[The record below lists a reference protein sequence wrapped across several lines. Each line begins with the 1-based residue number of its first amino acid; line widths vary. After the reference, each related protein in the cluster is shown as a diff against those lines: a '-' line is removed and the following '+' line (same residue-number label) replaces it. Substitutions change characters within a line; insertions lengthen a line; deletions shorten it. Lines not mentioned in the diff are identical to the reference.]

1 MLTSSLAA
9 ASPLAA
15 LLGVTPAAWSLI
27 AVALAVGLLTL
38 LIAWGKVQPLLAFV
52 AAALAAALLLGMP
65 LESIPKSI
73 DKGIGDL
80 LGSLIVIVCL
90 GAVFGKLIAD
100 SGAAQRI
107 ASYLIGVF
115 GSVRMPVALTLT
127 GFVAGIPLYY
137 NVGFVLLV
145 PLVFSLVYQSDRP
158 AVALAIP
165 LLAGLSIA
173 HGFLPP
179 HPSPTAL
186 VAQFHADMGRTLL
199 YGLIVA
205 VPTLIIAG
213 PLFAMTL
220 KRIQA
225 EPAPMFRTGLRDEAE
240 LPGVFNS
247 FATALLPVWL
257 LAAATAAAALPLAD
271 PALKSLVGLLANPM
285 IVMLI
290 ALLVA
295 VCTLGLARGKKL
307 TLLMSG
313 TQDAMRDIAPI
324 LLVIAGAGA
333 LKQVLVD
340 SGVSAQLGTQLS
352 ALPVPPLVL
361 GWIVATLI
369 RICLGS
375 ATVAGLTAAG
385 IVAPVVQASGID
397 PALMVLAIGAGSLM
411 CSHVNDSGFWMFKEY
426 FGLSLKDT
434 FRSWTLMET
443 LVGVFGLIFVLILS
457 AFVG

>member
-1 MLTSSLAA
+1 MI
-9 ASPLAA
+9 SPLASFF
-15 LLGVTPAAWSLI
+15 GMTPAAWSML
-27 AVALAVGLLTL
+27 AVALSVGLLTL
-38 LIAWGKVQPLLAFV
+38 MIAWGKVQPLLAFV
-52 AAALAAALLLGMP
+52 VAALVAALLLGMP
-65 LESIPKSI
+65 LDAIHKSI

-115 GSVRMPVALTLT
+115 GSARMPVALTLT

-145 PLVFSLVYQSDRP
+145 PLVFSLVFSLVYQSGRP

-186 VAQFHADMGRTLL
+186 VAQFHADMGRTLF

-213 PLFAMTL
+213 PVFAMSL
-220 KRIQA
+220 KRIHS
-225 EPAPMFRTGLRDEAE
+225 EPAPLFRTGLRDEAE

-257 LAAATAAAALPLAD
+257 LAAATALTLVPVDSPL
-271 PALKSLVGLLANPM
+271 LKSLIAFLANPM

-290 ALLVA
+290 ALAAA
-295 VCTLGLARGKKL
+295 VVTLGLARGQSLPKL
-307 TLLMSG
+307 MAG
-313 TQDAMRDIAPI
+313 AQDALRDIAPI

-340 SGVSAQLGTQLS
+340 SGVSTELGKQLGS
-352 ALPVPPLVL
+352 LPVPPLVL
-361 GWIVATLI
+361 GWLVATLI
-369 RICLGS
+369 RVCLGS

-385 IVAPVVQASGID
+385 IVAPVVQSSGID
-397 PALMVLAIGAGSLM
+397 PSLMVLAIGAGSLM

-443 LVGVFGLIFVLILS
+443 LVGVFGLIFVLLLS
-457 AFVG
+457 ALIG

>member
-1 MLTSSLAA
+1 MTMI
-9 ASPLAA
+9 SPLASFF
-15 LLGVTPAAWSLI
+15 GMTPAAWSML
-27 AVALAVGLLTL
+27 AVALSVGLLTL
-38 LIAWGKVQPLLAFV
+38 MIAWGKLQPLLAFV
-52 AAALAAALLLGMP
+52 VAALVAALLLGMP
-65 LESIPKSI
+65 LDAIPKSI

-115 GSVRMPVALTLT
+115 GSARMPVALTLT

-145 PLVFSLVYQSDRP
+145 PLVFSLVYQSGRP

-186 VAQFHADMGRTLL
+186 VAQFHADMGRTLF
-199 YGLIVA
+199 YGLMVA

-213 PLFAMTL
+213 PLFAMSL
-220 KRIQA
+220 KRIHS
-225 EPAPMFRTGLRDEAE
+225 EPAPLFRTGLRDEAE

-257 LAAATAAAALPLAD
+257 LAAATALTLMPVDSPL
-271 PALKSLVGLLANPM
+271 LRSLIAFLANPM

-290 ALLVA
+290 ALAAA
-295 VCTLGLARGKKL
+295 VVTLGLARGQSL
-307 TLLMSG
+307 PELMAG
-313 TQDAMRDIAPI
+313 AQDALRDIAPI

-340 SGVSAQLGTQLS
+340 SGVSTELGKQLGS
-352 ALPVPPLVL
+352 LPVPPLVL
-361 GWIVATLI
+361 GWLVATLI
-369 RICLGS
+369 RVCLGS

-385 IVAPVVQASGID
+385 IVAPVVQSSGID
-397 PALMVLAIGAGSLM
+397 PSLMVLAIGAGSLM

-443 LVGVFGLIFVLILS
+443 LVGVFGLIFVLLLS
-457 AFVG
+457 ALIG

>member
-1 MLTSSLAA
+1 MAIT
-9 ASPLAA
+9 SPLAA
-15 LLGVTPAAWSLI
+15 LLGVSPAAWSLV
-27 AVALAVGLLTL
+27 AVALAVGVLTL
-38 LIAWGKVQPLLAFV
+38 LIAWAKVQPLLAFV

-115 GSVRMPVALTLT
+115 GSARMPVALTLT

-145 PLVFSLVYQSDRP
+145 PLVFSLVYQSGRP
-158 AVALAIP
+158 AVALAVP
-165 LLAGLSIA
+165 LLCGLSIA

-186 VAQFHADMGRTLL
+186 VAQFHAEMGRTLW
-199 YGLIVA
+199 YGMLVA

-213 PLFAMTL
+213 PLFALTL

-225 EPAPMFRTGLRDEAE
+225 TPAPMFRTGLRDEAE
-240 LPGVFNS
+240 LPGVVNS
-247 FATALLPVWL
+247 FVTALLPVWL
-257 LAAATAAAALPLAD
+257 LAGATAAGALPIAD
-271 PALKSLVGLLANPM
+271 PALKTLVGFLANPM

-295 VCTLGLARGKKL
+295 VCTLGVARGQKL
-307 TLLMSG
+307 TVLMSG
-313 TQDAMRDIAPI
+313 AQDAMRDIAPI

-340 SGVSAQLGTQLS
+340 TGVSAQLGTQL
-352 ALPVPPLVL
+352 AQLPVPPLVL
-361 GWIVATLI
+361 GWLVATLI

-385 IVAPVVQASGID
+385 IMAPLVQASATD
-397 PALMVLAIGAGSLM
+397 PSLMVLAIGAGSLM

-426 FGLSLKDT
+426 FGLSLRDT

-457 AFVG
+457 SFLG

>member
-1 MLTSSLAA
+1 MT
-9 ASPLAA
+9 SPLASFF
-15 LLGVTPAAWSLI
+15 GMTPAAWSML
-27 AVALAVGLLTL
+27 AVALSVGLLTL
-38 LIAWGKVQPLLAFV
+38 MIAWGKIQPLLAFV
-52 AAALAAALLLGMP
+52 VAALAAAALLGMP
-65 LESIPKSI
+65 VDAIPKSI

-115 GSVRMPVALTLT
+115 GSARMPVALTLT

-145 PLVFSLVYQSDRP
+145 PLVFSLVYQSGRP

-186 VAQFHADMGRTLL
+186 VAQFHADMGRTLF
-199 YGLIVA
+199 YGLMVA

-213 PLFAMTL
+213 PVFAMSL
-220 KRIQA
+220 KRIHS
-225 EPAPMFRTGLRDEAE
+225 EPAPLFRTGLRDEAE

-257 LAAATAAAALPLAD
+257 LAAATALTLMPVESPL
-271 PALKSLVGLLANPM
+271 LKSLIAFLANPM

-290 ALLVA
+290 ALAAA
-295 VCTLGLARGKKL
+295 VVTLGLARGQSLPKL
-307 TLLMSG
+307 MAG
-313 TQDAMRDIAPI
+313 AQDALRDIAPI

-340 SGVSAQLGTQLS
+340 SGVSTELGKQLGG
-352 ALPVPPLVL
+352 LPVPPLVL
-361 GWIVATLI
+361 GWLVATLI
-369 RICLGS
+369 RVCLGS

-385 IVAPVVQASGID
+385 IVAPVVQSSGID
-397 PALMVLAIGAGSLM
+397 PSLMVLAIGAGSLM

-443 LVGVFGLIFVLILS
+443 LVGVFGLIFVLLLS
-457 AFVG
+457 ALIG